1 MSEKI
6 PEQFQR
12 TQLLLGR
19 NAMEKLADAHVII
32 FGIGG
37 VGGYVAE
44 ALVRSGIGHFT
55 LVDNDT
61 VAVSNINRQIIATF
75 DSIGRY
81 KTEVMKER
89 MLSINPKVQV
99 EIRNCFYLPENAD
112 EFDFTQYDYVVDAID
127 TVTAKLQ
134 LVMEAKKA
142 NIPIISCMGTGNKL
156 DPGCLMITDVYKTSI
171 CPLAKVMRRE
181 LRKRGIDRL
190 KVLYS
195 TEEPLMPGA
204 ADPNE
209 SVETDRDA
217 KTEMPQ
223 NGRRAVPGSTSFV
236 PSSAGLMIAAEVI
249 KDLTE

>member
-1 MSEKI
+1 MSDRI

-19 NAMEKLADAHVII
+19 SAMEKLADSHVII

-44 ALVRSGIGHFT
+44 ALVRSGIGCFT

-61 VAVSNINRQIIATF
+61 VTVSNINRQIIATF

-142 NIPIISCMGTGNKL
+142 DVPIISCMGTGNKL
-156 DPGCLMITDVYKTSI
+156 DPGRLMITDVYKTSI

-181 LRKRGIDRL
+181 LRKRGIDKL

-195 TEEPLMPGA
+195 TEEPMVPDGA
-204 ADPNE
+204 E
-209 SVETDRDA
+209 V
-217 KTEMPQ
+217 TE

-236 PSSAGLMIAAEVI
+236 PPSAGLMIAAEVI
-249 KDLTE
+249 KDLTGRP